1 MNVSTNP
8 ITPDCG
14 EVLKLAWGQIT
25 WLVSRSLQNSET
37 MTVGRVFINAGAG
50 NPVHRHPNC
59 DEVLHVL
66 RGRIEHSLGSAT
78 FVLNPGDTI
87 SIPAGVWHNA
97 RTLDNTEAEMII
109 CFSSADRET
118 ETSGE
123 EA

>member
-1 MNVSTNP
+1 LP
-8 ITPDCG
+8 LDRG
-14 EVLKLAWGQIT
+14 EVLTLPWGQIT
-25 WLVSRSLQNSET
+25 WVVSRSLKNST
-37 MTVGRVFINAGAG
+37 TLTVGRVFIKAGAG

-66 RGRIEHSLGSAT
+66 RGRIEHTLGKTT
-78 FVLNPGDTI
+78 FVLNAGDTI

-97 RTLDNTEAEMII
+97 KTLDDAAAEMII

-118 ETSGE
+118 EAAAD